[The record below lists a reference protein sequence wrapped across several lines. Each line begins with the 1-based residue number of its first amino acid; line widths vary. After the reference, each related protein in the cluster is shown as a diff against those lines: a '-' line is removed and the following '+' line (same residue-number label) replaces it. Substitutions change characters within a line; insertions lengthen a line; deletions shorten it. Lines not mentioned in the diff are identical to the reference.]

1 MHQAREDVHD
11 LLAGDAL
18 AGAHGLGRAYQDRA
32 DEYGGCWRPEI
43 NIRVGFEILA
53 GHVSSGSVRDAF
65 SYYNTGKPGDGPYA
79 RDAMRRLPRWEQV
92 VAEAETRDDFA
103 EVPQWQWDRL
113 LGRVLRMSAGVEGQN
128 FNGEQYNWEQERI
141 DGIIKRLDQIEA
153 KLEVDLPRTR

>member
-1 MHQAREDVHD
+1 
-11 LLAGDAL
+11 
-18 AGAHGLGRAYQDRA
+18 
-32 DEYGGCWRPEI
+32 
-43 NIRVGFEILA
+43 
-53 GHVSSGSVRDAF
+53 
-65 SYYNTGKPGDGPYA
+65 
-79 RDAMRRLPRWEQV
+79 MRRLPRWEQV